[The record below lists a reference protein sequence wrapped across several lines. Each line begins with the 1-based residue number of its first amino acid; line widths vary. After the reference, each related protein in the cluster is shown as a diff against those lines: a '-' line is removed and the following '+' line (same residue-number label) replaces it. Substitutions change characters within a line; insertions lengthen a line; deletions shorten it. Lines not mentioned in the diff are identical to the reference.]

1 MENAEWA
8 ARGKRKQK
16 HAEREVKMKK
26 KKSQK
31 EQLDVDGNDAALF
44 LHTETAKLFIEMYL
58 LQIRLIRK
66 LVNIQISQHN
76 LIHL

>member
-1 MENAEWA
+1 MENADRA

-16 HAEREVKMKK
+16 HAERDVKIKK

-31 EQLDVDGNDAALF
+31 QHLDADGNDAALF
-44 LHTETAKLFIEMYL
+44 LHTETAKLFIDMYL

-66 LVNIQISQHN
+66 
-76 LIHL
+76 